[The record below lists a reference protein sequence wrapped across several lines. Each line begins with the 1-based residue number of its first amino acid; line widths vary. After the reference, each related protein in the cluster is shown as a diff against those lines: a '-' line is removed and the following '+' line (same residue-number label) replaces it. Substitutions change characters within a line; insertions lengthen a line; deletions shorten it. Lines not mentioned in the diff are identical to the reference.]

1 MIAFRTALIL
11 TNIAMAGTRFGAI
24 IAGVTALGAS
34 MYRVALGA
42 IPAVV
47 TGIRAI
53 GLAFVSS
60 PIGLAITAIAGGAL
74 LVMKYWQPISGFF
87 EKLFAP
93 VLETFDKVWKG
104 INKLTKPMKKV
115 GHWVGSTWKKITGDD
130 KKNAVGIEKKTT
142 HTASAVNTSIPMEQY
157 MQRHYS
163 SQSITLEAPITINAN
178 EGMDAKSIAVK
189 VKDELNNLLK
199 DYGRQKGSVN
209 YDY

>member
-1 MIAFRTALIL
+1 
-11 TNIAMAGTRFGAI
+11 
-24 IAGVTALGAS
+24 

-53 GLAFVSS
+53 GLAFVTS

-87 EKLFAP
+87 AKLFAP

-115 GHWVGSTWKKITGDD
+115 GHWVGNTWKKITGDD

-142 HTASAVNTSIPMEQY
+142 HTASTVNTSIPMEQY

-163 SQSITLEAPITINAN
+163 SQSITLEAPITINVT

-189 VKDELNNLLK
+189 VKDELNNLLREHS
-199 DYGRQKGSVN
+199 RQRGSVN
-209 YDY
+209 YDH